1 MIDNNFAGNIPMETI
16 FMELFAKFMNEVLRK
31 GTSQLNLE
39 HIKDLLWYV
48 KRMEVIRKP
57 NI

>member
-1 MIDNNFAGNIPMETI
+1 MIDNNFAGNIPMGTI